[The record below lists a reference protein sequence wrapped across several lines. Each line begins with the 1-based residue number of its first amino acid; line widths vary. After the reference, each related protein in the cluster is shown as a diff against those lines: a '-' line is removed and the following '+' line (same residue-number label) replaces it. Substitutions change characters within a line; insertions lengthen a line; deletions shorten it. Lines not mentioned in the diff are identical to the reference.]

1 MKFVVGADHAGF
13 RYHERVIEYLED
25 QGYTVEDVGTYN
37 DESCDYPRYAHEVA
51 RRVANDSETRGVLV
65 CGSGQGMVMTA
76 NRYPGVRAALCLN
89 ESMAEGTRAHNDAN
103 CLVLAERVMDEED
116 LVPTLEAFLEGTFD
130 GGRHARRIRKID
142 RPPVNVSTNPVVQD
156 KLADLRDADTD
167 HANFNQRLAE
177 VTKLLF
183 HEVSRSFPTVSG
195 TCSAPLGEAPVREI
209 DREVVLVPILRAGLG
224 MLEPVRDLLQD
235 ARVAHVGFERDEETF
250 EAEEYYRS
258 VPQGL
263 EDPLVV
269 LLDPMLATGGTSIKA
284 LEVLKDEGIAGDV
297 RFLNLVAA
305 PEGIES
311 LHEVHPDVSIYTG
324 AIDEELNDDAYI
336 VPGLGDAG
344 DRIFGT
350 E

>member
-1 MKFVVGADHAGF
+1 LEFVVGADHAG
-13 RYHERVIEYLED
+13 YHFHEKVIEYLED
-25 QGYTVEDVGTYN
+25 RGFSVQDVGTYN

-51 RRVANDSETRGVLV
+51 RRVANESDTRGVLV

-89 ESMAEGTRAHNDAN
+89 ESMAAGTRAHNNAN
-103 CLVLAERVMDEED
+103 CLVLAERVMDPDD
-116 LVPTLEAFLEGTFD
+116 LEPTLEAFLDGTFD
-130 GGRHARRIRKID
+130 GGRHQRRIRKID
-142 RPPVNVSTNPVVQD
+142 RPPVRVTTNPVIQD
-156 KLADLRDADTD
+156 KLAALRDADTD
-167 HANFNQRLAE
+167 HADFNQRLSE

-183 HEVSRSFPTVSG
+183 HEVSQSFSSQAT
-195 TCSAPLGEAPVREI
+195 TREAPLGEAAVKEL
-209 DREVVLVPILRAGLG
+209 DREVLLVPILRAGLG
-224 MLEPVRDLLQD
+224 MLEPVRDLVPD
-235 ARVAHVGFERDEETF
+235 ARVAHLGFQRDEETF
-250 EAEEYYRS
+250 EAEEYYRN

-269 LLDPMLATGGTSIKA
+269 LLDPMLATGGTAIRA
-284 LEVLKDEGIAGDV
+284 ADVIKDEGLADDI

-305 PEGIES
+305 PEGIDALQE
-311 LHEVHPDVSIYTG
+311 EHPDVSIYTG
-324 AIDEELNDDAYI
+324 AVDEGLNDDAYI

>member
-1 MKFVVGADHAGF
+1 LKFVVGADHAGF
-13 RYHERVIEYLED
+13 SYHEQVIESLKD
-25 QGYTVEDVGTYN
+25 HGHSVRDVGTYN

-51 RRVANDSETRGVLV
+51 RRVANDADTRGVLV

-76 NRYPGVRAALCLN
+76 NRYPGVRAAFCLN

-116 LVPTLEAFLEGTFD
+116 LVPTLKAFLQGTFD
-130 GGRHARRIRKID
+130 GGRHGRRIRKID
-142 RPPVNVSTNPVVQD
+142 RPPVRVTTNPVVQD
-156 KLADLRDADTD
+156 KLADLRDAKTD
-167 HANFNQRLAE
+167 HADFDERLSE

-183 HEVSRSFPTVSG
+183 PEVSQGFPTVNG
-195 TCSAPLGEAPVREI
+195 TREAPLGEADVREI

-224 MLEPVRDLLQD
+224 MLEPIRDLLPE
-235 ARVAHVGFERDEETF
+235 ARVAHVGFERDEGTF

-263 EDPLVV
+263 ENPLVV
-269 LLDPMLATGGTSIKA
+269 LLDPMLATGGTSIEA
-284 LEVLKDEGIAGDV
+284 LHVLKDEGIAGDV

-305 PEGIES
+305 PEGIEA
-311 LHEVHPDVSIYTG
+311 LHEEHPDVSIYTG